1 MSRAAAVAAAAA
13 VMQQQGYSSAEA
25 LQYAYQTAS
34 DGGSVIQYPFGM
46 GLGSL
51 QLAQMGSLLQ
61 AGQQYA
67 LLSGAE
73 DAVYVN
79 QKQFHRILKR
89 RQARMKLEAKFK
101 IMPRK
106 EWLHDSRHK
115 HAKNRQRGP
124 GGRFL
129 SKAERDKLGMDD
141 DYDGEGYGDEGGSSS
156 PPNPTSPAPSN
167 FVG

>member
-1 MSRAAAVAAAAA
+1 
-13 VMQQQGYSSAEA
+13 
-25 LQYAYQTAS
+25 LQ
-34 DGGSVIQYPFGM
+34 
-46 GLGSL
+46 
-51 QLAQMGSLLQ
+51 
-61 AGQQYA
+61 
-67 LLSGAE
+67 
-73 DAVYVN
+73 
-79 QKQFHRILKR
+79 
-89 RQARMKLEAKFK
+89 
-101 IMPRK
+101 

-129 SKAERDKLGMDD
+129 SKAERDKLGSTPALYFFTVLAVFTHVCVRYEVDD